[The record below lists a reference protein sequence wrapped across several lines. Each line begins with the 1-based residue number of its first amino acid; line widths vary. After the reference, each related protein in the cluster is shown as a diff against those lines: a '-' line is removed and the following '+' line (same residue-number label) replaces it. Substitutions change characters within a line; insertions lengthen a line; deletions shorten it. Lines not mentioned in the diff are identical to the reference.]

1 MSVWKK
7 LRHVGVKVLPTIYND
22 ANGYG
27 YALLPRF
34 MAMAA
39 NPDSFIEQAVS
50 LAVAGDLE
58 GWNLDLQVRK
68 ETLNSTRTA
77 RCCHSTLRLLALAR
91 GGLRRHS
98 THLLW
103 IPCAT

>member
-58 GWNLDLQVRK
+58 GWNLDLEIGQKDRG
-68 ETLNSTRTA
+68 NMSTVA
-77 RCCHSTLRLLALAR
+77 EAGKLLVTFVDKFAKK
-91 GGLRRHS
+91 
-98 THLLW
+98 
-103 IPCAT
+103 P